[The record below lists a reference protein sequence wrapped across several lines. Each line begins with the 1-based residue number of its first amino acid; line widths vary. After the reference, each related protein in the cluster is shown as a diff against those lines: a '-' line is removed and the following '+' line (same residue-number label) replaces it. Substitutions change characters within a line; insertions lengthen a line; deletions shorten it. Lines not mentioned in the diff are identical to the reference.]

1 MKKIKNIIYT
11 RWFNLLL
18 DGVVRMYSRTLKL
31 EITGE
36 ELWQEKIAKGNPVVL
51 CLWHQQFFPFISR
64 VTAYGRFRPA
74 VMISKSR
81 DGDIVA
87 SFAFRRG
94 GLAVRGSS
102 SRGGRSALEKLIA
115 HVRGNGLAFHV
126 LDGPT
131 GPMGKVKP
139 GVIKL
144 AKETGAV
151 LFPARV
157 QADKAWFFHSWDRF
171 MLPRPFTRVKIQ
183 FGPPVELSAD
193 MDTSQFE
200 QDRQFL
206 EDTMQ
211 PYLIWPE
218 K

>member
-11 RWFNLLL
+11 RGFNLFL
-18 DGVVRMYSRTLKL
+18 DGVVRMYSRTLKM

-36 ELWQEKIAKGNPVVL
+36 EAWKEILDKGRPVVI
-51 CLWHQQFFPFISR
+51 CVWHQQFFPFVSR
-64 VTAYGRFRPA
+64 VTAYARFRPA

-87 SFAFRRG
+87 PFAFRRG
-94 GLAVRGSS
+94 CLAVRGSS
-102 SRGGRSALEKLIA
+102 SKGGKSALEKLIA
-115 HVRGNGLAFHV
+115 HVKGNGLAFHF

-144 AKETGAV
+144 AKQTGAV

-157 QADKAWFFHSWDRF
+157 RADKAWFFHSWDRF
-171 MLPRPFTRVKIQ
+171 MLPKPFARVEIQ
-183 FGPPVELSAD
+183 FGPPVEFSPD
-193 MDTSQFE
+193 MDTTQFE

-206 EDTMQ
+206 ENTMQ
-211 PYLIWPE
+211 PYLIWP
-218 K
+218 